1 MAAETDEKYLIY
13 GLKDPTTGSI
23 RYVGKSSTGLKRPTV
38 HRCRCRDPK
47 NKSHLANWVRGLEA
61 IGLTYEIVILEV
73 LPDNTAFRE
82 AEPKWITKL
91 RNEGH
96 DLTNA
101 TAGGEGIVGYRHT
114 DETRKK
120 MGDTRKGR
128 VFSPEHRAAL
138 SKARKGKKLNLTEA
152 GRRRISESKKGKK
165 YRLGAVVSA
174 ETRAKI
180 SAKLTGRTLSVE
192 QKALQRKRHAKY
204 AKPFSDQYG
213 NVYSSTKDAVARLGV
228 EISSLVRVLK
238 GRLKSTK
245 GYRFHYLNSAH
256 RDS

>member
-1 MAAETDEKYLIY
+1 MESEIIEKYLIY

-38 HRCRCRDPK
+38 HRCRCRDPN
-47 NKSHLANWVRGLEA
+47 NKTHLANWVRGLEV
-61 IGLTYEIVILEV
+61 IGLTYEIVVLEV

-82 AEPKWITKL
+82 AEPRWITKL

-120 MGDTRKGR
+120 MGATRKGR

-138 SKARKGKKLNLTEA
+138 SKARQGIKLNLTEE
-152 GRRRISESKKGKK
+152 RRRQISESKKGNK
-165 YRLGAVVSA
+165 YRLGAVLSD
-174 ETRAKI
+174 EIKTRI
-180 SAKLTGRTLSVE
+180 SAKLTGRKQTEE
-192 QKALQRKRHAKY
+192 QKELQRKLHEKY
-204 AKPFSDQYG
+204 AKPFVDQTG
-213 NVYSSTKDAVARLGV
+213 NVYSSTKDAVRKLGV